1 MFGTDNPFFPPLHQS
16 SSNNNKNNNISRI
29 NGRSDSTDDD
39 DNDDVK
45 WPSTQKVYQCIDELS
60 NVEHKKL
67 IIETNARKLFNL

>member
-16 SSNNNKNNNISRI
+16 NNNNNNNNNITRI
-29 NGRSDSTDDD
+29 DDSSTDDD
-39 DNDDVK
+39 DDDVVK

-67 IIETNARKLFNL
+67 IIETNAKKLFNL